1 MSMFPYSAT
10 VSNGLLLHNRLTLG
24 ILAVEFMVR
33 HKYSKDLFTHKPG
46 GELPS
51 IVVAGDEHLQ
61 SRFVVQKVLELR
73 EQGVPLNDI
82 AVLFRSGYLS
92 FDLEIELN
100 KANVPFVKFGGFK
113 FIETA
118 HIKDLVSYLRVLE
131 NPRDAVAW
139 NRILLLIEGVGP
151 RTAEKVIDDILA
163 RRVGAEHAGSST
175 RLPAFWAQFNAYPDR
190 INNLFQMLKEIQP
203 EQIVPADKVQKL
215 LDYYHP
221 IFMHR
226 YDDYNKRRKDLEMFQ
241 QITER
246 YRSVSTLL
254 ADLALEP
261 AAESVT
267 DMTPPGTDDEK
278 LVLSTIH
285 SAKGLEW
292 HSVFVIYAL
301 DGRFPATRAA
311 ISDDAMEEERRLMY
325 VACTRAKENLFIS
338 YPINVY
344 DRESGLVLSKPSRFI
359 AGLPDQLLDT
369 WVIDEE

>member
-1 MSMFPYSAT
+1 MA
-10 VSNGLLLHNRLTLG
+10 LRLNSV
-24 ILAVEFMVR
+24 AR
-33 HKYSKDLFTHKPG
+33 HKYSKELFTRKGG

-73 EQGVPLNDI
+73 EQGIPLNDI

-113 FIETA
+113 FVETA
-118 HIKDLVSYLRVLE
+118 HVKDLVAYLRVLE

-151 RTAEKVIDDILA
+151 RTSEKIIDDILA
-163 RRVGAEHAGSST
+163 RRVNAQTGGTPAT
-175 RLPAFWAQFNAYPDR
+175 LPAFWSQFNAYPGNVR
-190 INNLFQMLKEIQP
+190 GLFDLLKEIQP
-203 EQIVPADKVQKL
+203 ERITPADKVQQIV
-215 LDYYHP
+215 DYYHP
-221 IFMHR
+221 IFRRR
-226 YDDYNKRRKDLEMFQ
+226 YDDYNKRLKDLEMFQ

-246 YRSVSTLL
+246 YRSVAALL

-261 AAESVT
+261 AAESIT
-267 DMTPPGTDDEK
+267 DITAPDSDDEK

-292 HSVFVIYAL
+292 HSVFVLYAL

-311 ISDDAMEEERRLMY
+311 VSDDAMEEERRLMY
-325 VACTRAKENLFIS
+325 VACTRAKQNLFIT

-359 AGLPDQLLDT
+359 AGMPENLLER
-369 WVIDEE
+369 WVIDEEEGR